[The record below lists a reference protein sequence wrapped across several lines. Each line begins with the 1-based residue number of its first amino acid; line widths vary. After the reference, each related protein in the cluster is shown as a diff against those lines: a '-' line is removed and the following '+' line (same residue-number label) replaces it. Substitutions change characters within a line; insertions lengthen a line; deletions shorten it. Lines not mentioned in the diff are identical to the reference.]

1 MSSTRRRSI
10 VVVGLLAGVMA
21 AAVPAPATAAPTQ
34 WWHDQYGIRASWSTT
49 RGEGVRIAIIDS
61 GIGDHPYLDAN
72 VVDGEDFSGEG
83 SSGGRTPVSDHP
95 DHGTLVASLAAGTIG
110 SAPAAELIAVSIGFD
125 SDRDVAEAVT
135 WAVDHGADVINLS
148 LTRNSLDWPRSWD
161 EAFLYAEE
169 HDVVVVTAAGNRA
182 QGSSSVGAPATMPG
196 VLVVAG
202 LTRGGTASW
211 GASSQGITLGVAA
224 PSEGLIAAMPGG
236 GTRSFNGTS
245 GAAPI
250 VAGVAA
256 LVRAAH
262 PELDAANVINR
273 ILVTADDAGPPGPDL
288 SYGWGVLDADA
299 AVSAHVESV
308 DENPLGSLADWIRVH
323 RRADVENS
331 PLPIPSASEDSPGGI
346 VSPPES
352 PPQRA
357 DDVGSAEPDPRV
369 AFQVETLPWLLTLLI
384 ALLATGS
391 VVVLLVHFRSTRP
404 KG

>member
-1 MSSTRRRSI
+1 MSARRRRRL
-10 VVVGLLAGVMA
+10 VVVTLLSSLVAAGV
-21 AAVPAPATAAPTQ
+21 PASAMAAPTQ
-34 WWHDQYGIRASWSTT
+34 WWHDQYGIRAAWSTT

-61 GIGDHPYLDAN
+61 GIGDNSSLNAN
-72 VVDGEDFSGEG
+72 VVDGEDFSGDG

-110 SAPAAELIAVSIGFD
+110 SAPDAELISLSIGFD
-125 SDRDVAEAVT
+125 SDRDVAEAVI

-161 EAFLYAEE
+161 EAFLHAEQ

-182 QGSSSVGAPATMPG
+182 QGSASVGAPATMPG

-236 GTRSFNGTS
+236 GTRGFNGTS
-245 GAAPI
+245 GAAPV
-250 VAGVAA
+250 VAGVVA

-273 ILVTADDAGPPGPDL
+273 ILVTADDAGPAGPDL
-288 SYGWGVLDADA
+288 SYGWGVLDAAA
-299 AVSAHVESV
+299 AVTAHVDTV
-308 DENPLGSLADWIRVH
+308 DVNPLGTLAEWIHVH
-323 RRADVENS
+323 RRAEVDNG
-331 PLPIPSASEDSPGGI
+331 PLPIPSASDDSLGGT
-346 VSPPES
+346 VRPPES
-352 PPQRA
+352 AGEPA
-357 DDVGSAEPDPRV
+357 DAGAAAEPDPLV
-369 AFQVETLPWLLTLLI
+369 AFRVEALPWLFTVLI
-384 ALLATGS
+384 SLLAIGS
-391 VVVLLVHFRSTRP
+391 VVALLLYFRSARP